1 MTATTVASANAR
13 TPTSILGTAHTSLD
27 TSTSEAQAFALL
39 QATSDATM
47 TALYLRRGNVPA
59 AARKARQLIAALRV
73 LEAAA

>member
-1 MTATTVASANAR
+1 MHHTNVASASAR
-13 TPTSILGTAHTSLD
+13 TPITLPTTGNTTHFD
-27 TSTSEAQAFALL
+27 GTSEQQAFALL

>member
-1 MTATTVASANAR
+1 MTTVTTASRSAAPIIL
-13 TPTSILGTAHTSLD
+13 PTTGNITHFDG
-27 TSTSEAQAFALL
+27 TSEAQAFALL